1 MKGRERKEKS
11 LLILD
16 EIGRGTSTFDGLSIA
31 WAVLEYIADEKQ
43 IGAKTLFATHYHELS
58 ELEGKLPGVKNYCIA
73 VQEQGEDIVFLRKIQ
88 RGGADH
94 SYGVQV
100 AKLAGLP
107 HKVIRRSG
115 QILKQLNA
123 ADITK
128 KAKKIA
134 AESKENAEESA
145 KQIDMF
151 SVGENQMIDEISK
164 LDVMTMTPIEAL
176 QKLFE
181 LQKKARG
188 M

>member
-1 MKGRERKEKS
+1 MFS
-11 LLILD
+11 C
-16 EIGRGTSTFDGLSIA
+16 
-31 WAVLEYIADEKQ
+31 
-43 IGAKTLFATHYHELS
+43 
-58 ELEGKLPGVKNYCIA
+58 GKY
-73 VQEQGEDIVFLRKIQ
+73 
-88 RGGADH
+88 
-94 SYGVQV
+94 SV
-100 AKLAGLP
+100 AAQTTAMACRS

-134 AESKENAEESA
+134 AESKENAEESG

>member
-1 MKGRERKEKS
+1 M
-11 LLILD
+11 
-16 EIGRGTSTFDGLSIA
+16 
-31 WAVLEYIADEKQ
+31 
-43 IGAKTLFATHYHELS
+43 
-58 ELEGKLPGVKNYCIA
+58 
-73 VQEQGEDIVFLRKIQ
+73 
-88 RGGADH
+88 
-94 SYGVQV
+94 
-100 AKLAGLP
+100 
-107 HKVIRRSG
+107 
-115 QILKQLNA
+115 
-123 ADITK
+123 
-128 KAKKIA
+128 IA